1 MSYSVRAMGRG
12 RLLWVPS
19 TYPTRVVQR
28 GRDPDLL
35 VRSEISKKTY
45 LPFPSPFIYH
55 DTDVDPVVRKS
66 SQPNTS
72 RSADVTGS
80 LAFAPPNISFIT
92 GRVTYI

>member
-35 VRSEISKKTY
+35 VRSEITPQRPTY
-45 LPFPSPFIYH
+45 LSPLLLYIMI
-55 DTDVDPVVRKS
+55 PMWIMS
-66 SQPNTS
+66 SGSHPNLSHPGPRTS
-72 RSADVTGS
+72 GLLHLLHQYLNHRAG
-80 LAFAPPNISFIT
+80 
-92 GRVTYI
+92 